1 MERLFKVLVLR
12 TTRKRLLKSISLQSI
27 LVKCSLSSLL
37 SGESEPSDIV
47 RLTEQNRFGIMHTQ
61 ENDRQREKKTMKTK
75 YPIIE
80 NAKRQARMIFKGI
93 AIPMLV
99 EIPDD
104 RITEDTD
111 YVYGVTDQKR
121 YVVSEKVLK
130 FNRTSLKNIGKIRKE
145 KADPRYVGGEDTMII
160 SVGKPGSRE
169 RVDALRSQYEAIAA
183 YGEEISPFSFKG
195 EDE

>member
-1 MERLFKVLVLR
+1 
-12 TTRKRLLKSISLQSI
+12 
-27 LVKCSLSSLL
+27 
-37 SGESEPSDIV
+37 
-47 RLTEQNRFGIMHTQ
+47 
-61 ENDRQREKKTMKTK
+61 MKTK
-75 YPIIE
+75 FPIIE

-121 YVVSEKVLK
+121 YVVSEKVIK
-130 FNRTSLKNIGKIRKE
+130 FNRTALKNLGKVRKE
-145 KADPRYVGGEDTMII
+145 KANPRYVGGQDTMIVP
-160 SVGKPGSRE
+160 VGKPGSRE
-169 RVDALRSQYEAIAA
+169 RVEELTKQYGAVAHLEL
-183 YGEEISPFSFKG
+183 SPFSFKG

>member
-1 MERLFKVLVLR
+1 
-12 TTRKRLLKSISLQSI
+12 
-27 LVKCSLSSLL
+27 
-37 SGESEPSDIV
+37 
-47 RLTEQNRFGIMHTQ
+47 
-61 ENDRQREKKTMKTK
+61 MKTK

-93 AIPMLV
+93 AVPMLV

-104 RITEDTD
+104 KVVDDVD

-130 FNRTSLKNIGKIRKE
+130 FNRTALKNIGKIRKT
-145 KADPRYVGGEDTMII
+145 KADPRYVGGDDTMIVP
-160 SVGKPGSRE
+160 VGKPGSRE
-169 RVDALRSQYEAIAA
+169 RVEELTKQYGAVAHLEL
-183 YGEEISPFSFKG
+183 SPFSFKG

>member
-1 MERLFKVLVLR
+1 
-12 TTRKRLLKSISLQSI
+12 
-27 LVKCSLSSLL
+27 
-37 SGESEPSDIV
+37 
-47 RLTEQNRFGIMHTQ
+47 
-61 ENDRQREKKTMKTK
+61 MKTK

-130 FNRTSLKNIGKIRKE
+130 FNRTALKNLGKVRKE
-145 KADPRYVGGEDTMII
+145 KADPRYVGGQDTMIVP
-160 SVGKPGSRE
+160 VGKPGSRE
-169 RVDALRSQYEAIAA
+169 RVEELTKQYGAVAHLEL
-183 YGEEISPFSFKG
+183 SPFSFKSD
-195 EDE
+195 DE